1 MPGSPSVLVVDR
13 AGRVGWPASFTL
25 LRANVTDF
33 WALTKPEVNFLIVI
47 ATFTGFYLGYP
58 GNLHTFPLQRLID
71 TLLGT
76 LLVATG
82 AGTLN
87 QYLEHRFDARMR
99 RTQRRPVAS
108 GRMRP
113 AIAAWFGLMLSAAG
127 AAYLVLAVNAIAGFL
142 AVFTLTSYLW
152 IYTPLKR
159 KTTLCT
165 LVGAIPGAMPPLIGW
180 AAATG
185 SLSSVNAWLL
195 YSILFFWQFP
205 HFMAI
210 AWMYREDYARA
221 GYSILPAEGDF
232 SFLTWQTCLPS
243 LGLLIAS
250 IATVHANWEG
260 GIEYCGTLL
269 LGLGLLYYGV
279 RFVLERSRIAARQLL
294 KASIVYLPIEFLIL
308 VLGRNW
314 SAH

>member
-1 MPGSPSVLVVDR
+1 
-13 AGRVGWPASFTL
+13 
-25 LRANVTDF
+25 
-33 WALTKPEVNFLIVI
+33 
-47 ATFTGFYLGYP
+47 
-58 GNLHTFPLQRLID
+58 LQQLID

-76 LLVATG
+76 LLVASG

-113 AIAAWFGLMLSAAG
+113 AAAAWFGLTLSAAG
-127 AAYLVLAVNAIAGFL
+127 AAYLLMAVNAIAGLL

-159 KTTLCT
+159 RTTLCT

-185 SLSSVNAWLL
+185 SLNSANAWILF
-195 YSILFFWQFP
+195 SVLFFWQFP

-221 GYSILPAEGDF
+221 DYTILPVQGEF
-232 SFLTWQTCLPS
+232 SFLTWQACFPC
-243 LGLLIAS
+243 LGLTMAS
-250 IATVHANWEG
+250 IAAVGGNGEG
-260 GIEYCGTLL
+260 SLEYCSTIL
-269 LGLGLLYYGV
+269 LGLGLLYYAV
-279 RFVLERSRIAARQLL
+279 RFVLVRSGMAARQLL

-308 VLGRNW
+308 VLGRN
-314 SAH
+314 

>member
-1 MPGSPSVLVVDR
+1 MPGSPSVLIVGR
-13 AGRVGWPASFTL
+13 AERAASFTL
-25 LRANVTDF
+25 LRANVADLWT
-33 WALTKPEVNFLIVI
+33 LTKPEVNFLILI
-47 ATFTGFYLGYP
+47 ATVTGFYLGYP
-58 GNLHTFPLQRLID
+58 GDLHDFPLQRLID

-76 LLVATG
+76 LLVASG

-108 GRMRP
+108 GRMR
-113 AIAAWFGLMLSAAG
+113 AATAAWFGLLLSAAG
-127 AAYLVLAVNAIAGFL
+127 TVYLVLAVNAIAGFL
-142 AVFTLTSYLW
+142 AVLTLASYLW

-185 SLSSVNAWLL
+185 SLTSANAWIL
-195 YSILFFWQFP
+195 YSVLFFWQFP

-210 AWMYREDYARA
+210 AWMYREDYDRA
-221 GYSILPAEGDF
+221 GYSILPAEGEF
-232 SFLTWQTCLPS
+232 GFLTWHACFPS
-243 LGLLIAS
+243 LGLLIVS
-250 IATVHANWEG
+250 IAAVRANWEG
-260 GIEYCGTLL
+260 SIEYCGTLL
-269 LGLGLLYYGV
+269 LGLGLLYYAV

-294 KASIVYLPIEFLIL
+294 RASIVYLPIEFLIL
-308 VLGRNW
+308 VLGRN
-314 SAH
+314 

>member
-1 MPGSPSVLVVDR
+1 MPASSVLVAAR
-13 AGRVGWPASFTL
+13 AQRPASL
-25 LRANVTDF
+25 DVADF
-33 WALTKPEVNFLIVI
+33 WALTKPEVNFLILI

-58 GNLHTFPLQRLID
+58 GDLHTFPLGRLAD

-76 LLVATG
+76 LLVASG

-113 AIAAWFGLMLSAAG
+113 ATAAWFGLVLSAAG
-127 AAYLVLAVNAIAGFL
+127 ASYLVLAVNTTAGFL
-142 AVFTLTSYLW
+142 AAFTLASYLG

-165 LVGAIPGAMPPLIGW
+165 LVGAVPGAMPTLIGW

-185 SLSSVNAWLL
+185 SLNSVNAWILF
-195 YSILFFWQFP
+195 SVLFFWQFP

-210 AWMYREDYARA
+210 AWMYREDYDRA
-221 GYSILPAEGDF
+221 GYSILPAEGQF
-232 SFLTWQTCLPS
+232 CFLTWQTCLPS

-250 IATVHANWEG
+250 IATVRANREG
-260 GIEYCGTLL
+260 GVEYCGTLL

-279 RFVLERSRIAARQLL
+279 RFVHERSRIAARHLL
-294 KASIVYLPIEFLIL
+294 KASITYLPIEFLIL
-308 VLGRNW
+308 VLSRNW
-314 SAH
+314 STH

>member
-1 MPGSPSVLVVDR
+1 MPDSPSVLVVAHGER
-13 AGRVGWPASFTL
+13 PASL
-25 LRANVTDF
+25 AILRANAADF
-33 WALTKPEVNFLIVI
+33 WALTKPEVNFLILI

-76 LLVATG
+76 LLVASGT
-82 AGTLN
+82 GTLN
-87 QYLEHRFDARMR
+87 QYLEYRFDARMR

-113 AIAAWFGLMLSAAG
+113 ATAAWFGLLLSAAG
-127 AAYLVLAVNAIAGFL
+127 AAYLVLAVNAIASFL
-142 AVFTLTSYLW
+142 ALFTLVTYLG

-159 KTTLCT
+159 KTPLCT

-185 SLSSVNAWLL
+185 SLGSTNAWIL
-195 YSILFFWQFP
+195 YAVLFFWQFP

-221 GYSILPAEGDF
+221 GYSILPAEGEF
-232 SFLTWQTCLPS
+232 SFLTWQACLPC
-243 LGLLIAS
+243 LGLLMAS
-250 IATVHANWEG
+250 IATVG
-260 GIEYCGTLL
+260 GNGERNIEYCSTLL
-269 LGLGLLYYGV
+269 LGLGLLYYAV
-279 RFVLERSRIAARQLL
+279 RFVLARSRIAARQLL

-308 VLGRNW
+308 VLGRN
-314 SAH
+314 

>member
-1 MPGSPSVLVVDR
+1 MPGSPSVLIVER
-13 AGRVGWPASFTL
+13 AERAASFTL
-25 LRANVTDF
+25 LRANVADLWT
-33 WALTKPEVNFLIVI
+33 LTKPEVNFLILI
-47 ATFTGFYLGYP
+47 ATVTGFYLGYP
-58 GNLHTFPLQRLID
+58 GDLHHFPLQRLID
-71 TLLGT
+71 TLFGT
-76 LLVATG
+76 LLVASG

-113 AIAAWFGLMLSAAG
+113 ATAAWFGLLLSAAG

-142 AVFTLTSYLW
+142 AVFTLTSYLF

-159 KTTLCT
+159 RTTLCT

-185 SLSSVNAWLL
+185 SLTNANAWIL
-195 YSILFFWQFP
+195 YAVLFFWQFP

-210 AWMYREDYARA
+210 AWMYREDYDRA
-221 GYSILPAEGDF
+221 GYSILPAEGEF
-232 SFLTWQTCLPS
+232 GFLTWHACFPS
-243 LGLLIAS
+243 LGLLIVSITAVRAS
-250 IATVHANWEG
+250 WEG
-260 GIEYCGTLL
+260 SIEYCGTLL
-269 LGLGLLYYGV
+269 LGFGLLYYAV

-294 KASIVYLPIEFLIL
+294 RASIVYLPIEFLIL
-308 VLGRNW
+308 VLGRN
-314 SAH
+314 